1 MSRRREEKAVSD
13 AFVMGLGAQVMWL
26 VVKLTAPVLLLGL
39 AVGLLVSIFQATTQ
53 IQEQTLAFVPKILA
67 VIVALLFFGSWMLR
81 NLVDFTTSILGHLV
95 NYVM

>member
-1 MSRRREEKAVSD
+1 MSD